1 MTPLPEANN
10 QATSNSELSAPPND
24 KTVKLDRA
32 IGSIVGLAVAD
43 ALGSTV
49 EFMTPEEI
57 KKLYGPGGHTEMR
70 GGGKWYINW
79 DLGEYTDDGQMM
91 MCLLESLVAT
101 NQAHRTKLSIAG
113 LDVDDL
119 GRRFEAW
126 YDSAPK
132 DVGIT
137 VSKAIHRMKDGIPA
151 SLSGDPD
158 PQSQAN
164 GAVMRCAPV
173 GVLWNNPYYRTYL
186 IRDSLL
192 SAVPTHRS
200 PVAMGTCVIVN
211 TMIAEFINGADFE
224 TALTAAVRAAEGEW
238 HAILVKWEQEG
249 RPHRGNSGWAVST
262 VLTALH
268 CLYTTSSFEAAV
280 VKAVNGGD
288 DADTVGAV
296 TGELAGAFYGA
307 SAIPARWTAVLKDH
321 ARMVELAQTLF
332 EISER

>member
-10 QATSNSELSAPPND
+10 QASSNSELSAPPND

-32 IGSIVGLAVAD
+32 TGSIVGLAVAD

-49 EFMTPEEI
+49 EFTYPDEI
-57 KKLYGPGGHTEMR
+57 FALYGPQGQTEMR
-70 GGGKWYINW
+70 GGGRYFNW
-79 DLGEYTDDGQMM
+79 EVGEYTDDGQMM

-119 GRRFEAW
+119 GRRFVGW
-126 YDSAPK
+126 LNTKPK
-132 DVGIT
+132 DIGST
-137 VSKAIHRMKDGIPA
+137 TFAALKRLRDDGIPA
-151 SLSGDPD
+151 SLSGDPN
-158 PQSQAN
+158 PQAQAN

-200 PVAMGTCVIVN
+200 PVGMGACVIVN

-268 CLYTTSSFEAAV
+268 CLYTTNSFEAAV